1 MSHPVGL
8 TPEQQLAALAPEG
21 PLLVLAGPGSG
32 KTAVLAARIA
42 HLVRD
47 RGVGAPSIL
56 ALTFAT
62 KAAREL
68 RERLN
73 ALIASAGDEVDIA
86 TFHSFGLRVVRQW
99 PTELGFRPGPLTVY
113 GEAQTQQLLRAVAAE
128 IGIDGARIPLAD
140 LARAVERCRLVG
152 GVEPTSPLA
161 DLAVAYEAQLLCRN
175 ALDFTAMLVLP
186 VRLLRKQPAV
196 ARCLQAAYRAILVD
210 EGQDVCPAQYALV
223 QALAAGHRH
232 LVLVGDP
239 AQALYRWRG
248 ADGIALR
255 RFLRDFPEARRMT
268 LRRNFRSTPEII
280 QLANAV
286 GAGLPGCQRLWT
298 ARPSGPQPV
307 VGTLA
312 DEAAEA
318 DFVAAEVARL
328 LRTGTIGGP
337 GDVAILCRTNEQTRP
352 LLPALRAHG
361 VPSHARG
368 DLFARREVRDALA
381 YLRLALDPGDGD
393 ALRRVLNVPPR
404 GLAAVA
410 AALGADRAPAAELVA
425 LAGRHGPAAGAA
437 ARQFLLLRD
446 ALHREVAGRS
456 LDAALDLAL
465 DRSGYRAWLA
475 RQPDGAARLSHLA
488 ALRRLAERAE
498 GDLAAWLAAVTL
510 GDAEDADEAGRVR
523 LLTIHAAKGSEWAAA
538 FLVGWEEGLLP
549 HRHALQGTDGAA
561 LEDERKVAYVAVTR
575 PRERLTVTCCRQR
588 GDEREARRPSRYL
601 LELAGALVSPA
612 A

>member
-1 MSHPVGL
+1 
-8 TPEQQLAALAPEG
+8 
-21 PLLVLAGPGSG
+21 
-32 KTAVLAARIA
+32 
-42 HLVRD
+42 
-47 RGVGAPSIL
+47 
-56 ALTFAT
+56 
-62 KAAREL
+62 
-68 RERLN
+68 
-73 ALIASAGDEVDIA
+73 VDVA

-99 PTELGFRPGPLTVY
+99 PTELGFRPAPLTVY
-113 GEAQTQQLLRAVAAE
+113 GETRTQQLLREVAAG
-128 IGIDGARIPLAD
+128 IGIDCARIPLAE
-140 LARAVERCRLVG
+140 LAHAVERCRLAG
-152 GVEPTSPLA
+152 GVQPTSPLA
-161 DLAVAYEAQLLCRN
+161 VLAAAYEAQLIRRN
-175 ALDFTAMLVLP
+175 ALDFTAMLALP
-186 VRLLRKQPAV
+186 VRLLREQPAV
-196 ARCLQAAYRAILVD
+196 ARCLQAAYRTILVD

-223 QALAAGHRH
+223 QALAAGHRQV
-232 LVLVGDP
+232 VLVGDP

-280 QLANAV
+280 RLANAV
-286 GAGLPGCQRLWT
+286 GAGLPGRQPLWT
-298 ARPSGPQPV
+298 ANPSGSQPV

-312 DEAAEA
+312 DEGAEA

-328 LRTGTIGGP
+328 LRAGTIHGP
-337 GDVAILCRTNEQTRP
+337 GDVAILCRTNEQLP
-352 LLPALRAHG
+352 PFLPALRARG
-361 VPSHARG
+361 VPCQARG

-381 YLRLALDPGDGD
+381 YLRLAHDPGDAD

-404 GLAAVA
+404 GLAAPA
-410 AALGADRAPAAELVA
+410 ATLCAFRAPAAELVA

-446 ALHREVAGRS
+446 ALHREAAALRPA
-456 LDAALDLAL
+456 AALDLAL

-475 RQPDGAARLSHLA
+475 RQPDGAARLGHLA
-488 ALRRLAERAE
+488 TLRRLAERAE

-510 GDAEDADEAGRVR
+510 GDAEGAGEDGRVR

-549 HRHALQGTDGAA
+549 HRHALRGADVAA
-561 LEDERKVAYVAVTR
+561 LEDERKVAYVALTR
-575 PRERLTVTCCRQR
+575 PQQRLTVTCCRRR
-588 GDEREARRPSRYL
+588 GDGREARRPSRFL